1 MIEPSAGEGK
11 TSLKRICL
19 IYVPGKFCNIAMVF
33 IPSKMGLN
41 KKTEKILFTRT
52 REGDEDSY
60 EILFNHYYP
69 RLCTYAS
76 VYVKHP
82 DVAEEIVQ
90 ETFIRIWEKR
100 SMISIRTTFKAYLY
114 RSVHNNCINY
124 LKGKKYLSEKDET
137 YRNELLKQSEL
148 NIRHMD
154 TGIIDKIVSEEF
166 DVEFRKALKDLPV
179 QCLEVFK
186 MCRNER
192 LSYSETAEKMGLS
205 VNTVKTQMKRALLKL
220 KEALERNFK

>member
-1 MIEPSAGEGK
+1 MALNSKIE
-11 TSLKRICL
+11 R
-19 IYVPGKFCNIAMVF
+19 
-33 IPSKMGLN
+33 
-41 KKTEKILFTRT
+41 ILFTRI

-76 VYVKHP
+76 VFVKYP

-124 LKGKKYLSEKDET
+124 IKSKKHLSEKDELF
-137 YRNELLKQSEL
+137 RIEISKQSEL
-148 NIRHMD
+148 NAKNPD
-154 TGIIDKIVSEEF
+154 TGVLDKLISEELTT
-166 DVEFRKALKDLPV
+166 EFRRALESLPP
-179 QCLEVFK
+179 QCLEVFM
-186 MCRNER
+186 MCRNEK
-192 LSYSETAEKMGLS
+192 LSYSEIAIKLGVS
-205 VNTVKTQMKRALLKL
+205 VNTVKTQMKRALSKL
-220 KEALERNFK
+220 NDCLGRYLNKY

>member
-1 MIEPSAGEGK
+1 
-11 TSLKRICL
+11 
-19 IYVPGKFCNIAMVF
+19 
-33 IPSKMGLN
+33 MGLN
-41 KKTEKILFTRT
+41 RKTEKILFIRA

-69 RLCTYAS
+69 RLCTYAT
-76 VYVKHP
+76 VFVKYP

-100 SMISIRTTFKAYLY
+100 TMISIRTTFKAYLY

-124 LKGKKYLSEKDET
+124 LKGKKYLSEKDEAF
-137 YRNELLKQSEL
+137 RKEVLKQTEL
-148 NIRHMD
+148 QTRNLD

-166 DVEFRKALKDLPV
+166 ETEFRIALRSLPA
-179 QCLEVFK
+179 QCLEVFM
-186 MCRNER
+186 MCRDEK

-220 KEALERNFK
+220 KDALEKNFKR

>member
-1 MIEPSAGEGK
+1 
-11 TSLKRICL
+11 
-19 IYVPGKFCNIAMVF
+19 
-33 IPSKMGLN
+33 MGLN
-41 KKTEKILFTRT
+41 RKTEKILFIRA

-69 RLCTYAS
+69 RLCTYAAAF
-76 VYVKHP
+76 VKYP

-100 SMISIRTTFKAYLY
+100 TMISIRTTFKAYLY

-124 LKGKKYLSEKDET
+124 LKGKKYLSEKDEAF
-137 YRNELLKQSEL
+137 RKEVLKQTEL
-148 NIRHMD
+148 QTRNLD

-166 DVEFRKALKDLPV
+166 ETEFRKALRSLPA
-179 QCLEVFK
+179 QCLEVFM
-186 MCRNER
+186 MCRDEK

-220 KEALERNFK
+220 KDALEKNFKR